1 MFCPVCKSEY
11 RDGFTKCSDCG
22 GDLANHLADGSD
34 GTNSEEL
41 GVLWAG
47 QDAAVRDRIRDKLDA
62 TNIFHEDDAVESS
75 FMPAFRQSIYRIQ
88 IRKRDHD
95 AAFAAIGEVYVN
107 GSDARPSPGVV
118 LDRNSDWLRTNVAR
132 RDIWGRLLNRDASPS
147 ESADEPEIAVHCSA
161 SSDAD
166 GPAEE
171 VPDDQ
176 LENFNP
182 DDATSQ
188 VWSGADGGMAQSI
201 NVCLREVGI
210 GSVVNET
217 QGNFNVC
224 VERASGIRA
233 KEIIREIIEQTPP
246 E

>member
-22 GDLANHLADGSD
+22 VDLVKQLADD
-34 GTNSEEL
+34 SEAKES
-41 GVLWAG
+41 LWAG
-47 QDAAVRDRIRDKLDA
+47 QDASVRSAICDKLDA
-62 TNIFHEDDAVESS
+62 AKILHEDDSVDSQ
-75 FMPAFRQSIYRIQ
+75 FMPAFRQSIYRIR
-88 IRKRDHD
+88 IRKKDHE
-95 AAFAAIGEVYVN
+95 AALKAIQDVPLTD
-107 GSDARPSPGVV
+107 SDSYLRKSPGFV
-118 LDRNSDWLRTNVAR
+118 LDRNSDLLSTAK
-132 RDIWGRLLNRDASPS
+132 RDLWGSMIAGDV
-147 ESADEPEIAVHCSA
+147 EEPEPRSDLKIHTNAPA
-161 SSDAD
+161 SGERYES
-166 GPAEE
+166 AEE

-188 VWSGADGGMAQSI
+188 VWSGADGDMAQSI

-210 GSVVNET
+210 GCVVNEA

-224 VERASGIRA
+224 VERASEIRA
-233 KEIIREIIEQTPP
+233 KEIVREIVEQTPP

>member
-11 RDGFTKCSDCG
+11 REGFTKCSDCG
-22 GDLANHLADGSD
+22 VDLVRQLADD
-34 GTNSEEL
+34 SETKEA
-41 GVLWAG
+41 LWAG
-47 QDAAVRDRIRDKLDA
+47 QDVSVRSAICDKLDA
-62 TNIFHEDDAVESS
+62 AKILHEDDSVESQ

-88 IRKRDHD
+88 IRKKDHEAALNAIRD
-95 AAFAAIGEVYVN
+95 VYVDQPN
-107 GSDARPSPGVV
+107 VRHVRQSPGRV
-118 LDRNSDWLRTNVAR
+118 LDRNSDLLRTAVAQ
-132 RDIWGRLLNRDASPS
+132 RDVWGRLIGYDQVSP
-147 ESADEPEIAVHCSA
+147 EPGSDSEIAAETRA

-166 GPAEE
+166 ESSEE

-182 DDATSQ
+182 GDATSQ
-188 VWSGADGGMAQSI
+188 VWSGGDGSMAQSI

-210 GSVVNET
+210 GCVVNET
-217 QGNFNVC
+217 QGTFDVC
-224 VERASGIRA
+224 VERASEIRA

>member
-1 MFCPVCKSEY
+1 MFCPVCESEY

-22 GDLANHLADGSD
+22 VDLVKQLADD
-34 GTNSEEL
+34 SEAKEP
-41 GVLWAG
+41 LWAG
-47 QDAAVRDRIRDKLDA
+47 QDASVRSAICDKLDTA
-62 TNIFHEDDAVESS
+62 KIFHEDDAVESS

-95 AAFAAIGEVYVN
+95 AALQAIQDIFLTD
-107 GSDARPSPGVV
+107 SDSYLRKSPGVV
-118 LDRNSDWLRTNVAR
+118 LDRNSD
-132 RDIWGRLLNRDASPS
+132 LLNKIGKKRNFLDSLRDGQVPAAEQTLRGENFVDAA
-147 ESADEPEIAVHCSA
+147 ESDE
-161 SSDAD
+161 SDESQEA
-166 GPAEE
+166 

-188 VWSGADGGMAQSI
+188 VWSGADGSMAQSI

-210 GSVVNET
+210 GCVVNEVR
-217 QGNFNVC
+217 GNFNVC
-224 VERASGIRA
+224 VVRASEIRA

>member
-11 RDGFTKCSDCG
+11 REGFTKCSDCG
-22 GDLANHLADGSD
+22 VDVVKQLADD
-34 GTNSEEL
+34 SEAKE
-41 GVLWAG
+41 VLWAG
-47 QDAAVRDRIRDKLDA
+47 QDARVRIAICDKLDA
-62 TNIFHEDDAVESS
+62 AKILHEDDSVESQ

-88 IRKRDHD
+88 IRKKDHEAALDAIRD
-95 AAFAAIGEVYVN
+95 IYVDQPN
-107 GSDARPSPGVV
+107 VRQSPGLV
-118 LDRNSDWLRTNVAR
+118 LDRNSDWLRTAVGQ
-132 RDIWGRLLNRDASPS
+132 RDIWGRVIGYDPRSS
-147 ESADEPEIAVHCSA
+147 ESSSESEVAANTLA
-161 SSDAD
+161 SSNAD
-166 GPAEE
+166 LSSEE
-171 VPDDQ
+171 VSDDQ

-188 VWSGADGGMAQSI
+188 VWSGADGSMAQSI

-210 GSVVNET
+210 GCVVNET

-224 VERASGIRA
+224 VERASEIWA